1 MACVSAGWLMAS
13 MQPAFSAAAP
23 LLSFPV
29 AVTLLSTGRRS
40 LRSALAATQEAL
52 LSLSFLTVLGHR
64 RGHSNCKTPLVE
76 VRIGKYFPASL
87 ALQVEEKP

>member
-1 MACVSAGWLMAS
+1 MCLSWVADGQYVTC
-13 MQPAFSAAAP
+13 
-23 LLSFPV
+23 LLSCSTLAVFPSCSDS
-29 AVTLLSTGRRS
+29 LSTGRRS